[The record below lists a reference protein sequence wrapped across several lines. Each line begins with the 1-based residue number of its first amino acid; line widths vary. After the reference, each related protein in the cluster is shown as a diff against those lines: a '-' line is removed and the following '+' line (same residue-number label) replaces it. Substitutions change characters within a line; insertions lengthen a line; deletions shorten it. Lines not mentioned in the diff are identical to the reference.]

1 MVKMTQRSFLSNALG
16 ALPSIWASPLLSR
29 AHLLLLSEEVMLSSC
44 CVDLGYGMDGAIC
57 PTLLSFCLFHFPYSD
72 PFDLNHN
79 LGAGLSRK
87 SKLLLFVNL
96 VVSLVLLMH
105 VIEFLLFSL

>member
-1 MVKMTQRSFLSNALG
+1 MLWGPCFLFGL
-16 ALPSIWASPLLSR
+16 LLLSR
-29 AHLLLLSEEVMLSSC
+29 AHLLLSEEVMLSSC
-44 CVDLGYGMDGAIC
+44 CVDLGYGMGGAIC
-57 PTLLSFCLFHFPYSD
+57 PTLSSFCLFHFPYSD

-96 VVSLVLLMH
+96 VPSLVLLMH
-105 VIEFLLFSL
+105 VIEVLLFSL